1 MALPAQA
8 QAAADATGARRSA
21 RRRASPA
28 TAREPLRGGRTLPPI
43 SRLVASDMSA
53 ERLDRLL
60 PVIVGATATLIAIAV
75 MGSWPV
81 GAYQDDAMYVVLAKA
96 LASGEGYRYLNLP
109 GHPAATHFPPGYPAF
124 LASLWMLAP
133 RFPGNMALFTA
144 ANAVFYGL
152 AASGLFHL
160 ARVRFVLGRGVAL
173 GVTAFGML
181 VTPVL
186 AALILPFFRKGWMVP
201 TAAR

>member
-124 LASLWMLAP
+124 LAALWTLAP
-133 RFPGNMALFTA
+133 RFPGNMALFTVGFFA
-144 ANAVFYGL
+144 AVVLANRYGIVLRDLKLAVAYGL
-152 AASGLFHL
+152 CGAFTLVSTL
-160 ARVRFVLGRGVAL
+160 AFV
-173 GVTAFGML
+173 
-181 VTPVL
+181 
-186 AALILPFFRKGWMVP
+186 K
-201 TAAR
+201 ARLRL